1 MGDKQKMEDKSKL
14 TKKETPKVAAKK
26 TVAVTKKE
34 TPKVA
39 AKKTVAVTKKETP
52 KVAAKKT
59 VAVTGTA
66 PVKEKIERT
75 VTGKVLSN
83 KMDKTITVLV
93 ERKVK
98 HPLYGKY
105 INQSNKF
112 HAHDEKNEINEGDI
126 VQITEHKPISKSKS
140 WVVTRLVSK
149 GQG

>member
-1 MGDKQKMEDKSKL
+1 MEDKAKT
-14 TKKETPKVAAKK
+14 TKKAPAKK
-26 TVAVTKKE
+26 VEAVTKKA
-34 TPKVA
+34 P
-39 AKKTVAVTKKETP
+39 AKKVEAVTKKAP
-52 KVAAKKT
+52 AKK
-59 VAVTGTA
+59 VEAVT
-66 PVKEKIERT
+66 KKIERT
-75 VTGKVLSN
+75 VTGKVVSS

-140 WVVTRLVSK
+140 WVVTKVVSK
-149 GQG
+149 GQQG

>member
-1 MGDKQKMEDKSKL
+1 MEDK
-14 TKKETPKVAAKK
+14 AKK
-26 TVAVTKKE
+26 TKKAPAEKVEAVTKKAPAE
-34 TPKVA
+34 KVE
-39 AKKTVAVTKKETP
+39 AVTKKAPAE
-52 KVAAKKT
+52 KVE
-59 VAVTGTA
+59 AVTKKA
-66 PVKEKIERT
+66 PAEKVEAVTKKIERT
-75 VTGKVLSN
+75 VTGKVTSN

-140 WVVTRLVSK
+140 WVLTKVVSK
-149 GQG
+149 GQQE

>member
-1 MGDKQKMEDKSKL
+1 MEDKAKT
-14 TKKETPKVAAKK
+14 TKKAPAKK
-26 TVAVTKKE
+26 VEAVTKKA
-34 TPKVA
+34 P
-39 AKKTVAVTKKETP
+39 AKKVEAVTKKAP
-52 KVAAKKT
+52 AKK
-59 VAVTGTA
+59 VEAVT
-66 PVKEKIERT
+66 KKIERT
-75 VTGKVLSN
+75 VTGKVVSS

-140 WVVTRLVSK
+140 WVLTKVVSK
-149 GQG
+149 GQQG

>member
-1 MGDKQKMEDKSKL
+1 MEDK
-14 TKKETPKVAAKK
+14 AKK
-26 TVAVTKKE
+26 TKKAPAEKVEAVTKKAPAE
-34 TPKVA
+34 KVE
-39 AKKTVAVTKKETP
+39 AVTKKAPAE
-52 KVAAKKT
+52 KVE
-59 VAVTGTA
+59 AVT
-66 PVKEKIERT
+66 KKIERT
-75 VTGKVLSN
+75 VTGKVTSN

-140 WVVTRLVSK
+140 WVLTKVVSK
-149 GQG
+149 GQQE